1 MKSWK
6 QYLTSVLDTVQPFKL
21 QDCAYPEDAPE
32 LIVEKERLVRART
45 NRIAL
50 NFDGL
55 EDLTGAS
62 WPESFTA
69 HQVMR
74 KRFQECFEKCP
85 PSIPQMRNLMSVRI
99 RSDWWQLLPARD
111 ADVLHMHLL
120 SYQAFILPGIQ
131 HRLFVHSPDAAIQQS
146 NELRFV
152 CT

>member
-1 MKSWK
+1 MKSWAK
-6 QYLTSVLDTVQPFKL
+6 YLTSVLDTVQPFKL
-21 QDCAYPEDAPE
+21 QDCACPEDAPE
-32 LIVEKERLVRART
+32 LIVEKERLALART
-45 NRIAL
+45 RRIAL

-62 WPESFTA
+62 WPASFAA

-74 KRFQECFEKCP
+74 QSFQACFEESAP
-85 PSIPQMRNLMSVRI
+85 PIPKMRELMSERT
-99 RSDWWQLLPARD
+99 RSDWWQLLPARE